1 MKKCVKVTGH
11 PHSQYLWRKYLLEK
25 KKKYPGQDSSAAAA
39 TNENKT

>member
-25 KKKYPGQDSSAAAA
+25 KKYPGQDSSAAAA